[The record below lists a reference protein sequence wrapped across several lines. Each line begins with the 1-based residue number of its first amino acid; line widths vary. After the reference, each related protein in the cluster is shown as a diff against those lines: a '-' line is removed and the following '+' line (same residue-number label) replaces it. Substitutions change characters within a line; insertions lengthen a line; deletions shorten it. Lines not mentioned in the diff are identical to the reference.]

1 MTIDIFFNGLL
12 IGILASIPVGALAVL
27 SVQRTMSVGLIAGF
41 VIGLG
46 AAVADI
52 IHGGVAAFGVT
63 IISDFL
69 IKYDIVFGLIGSF
82 FLLVIGYRIF
92 TTDAIKEFKKNSKFS
107 KRKLVNDFFSSLV
120 IAISNPVN
128 IIGFGAFFASF
139 GVANQATT
147 TAQIILLLFGVFMGA
162 ILWWFSLSFV
172 VNIFRR
178 KIKIRNIFWINKI
191 MGAFV
196 FLLGIALIV
205 LIIFF
210 KDKI

>member
-1 MTIDIFFNGLL
+1 MTIDIFFHGLL
-12 IGILASIPVGALAVL
+12 IGILASMPVGALAVL
-27 SVQRTMSVGLIAGF
+27 SVQRTMSTGLIAGF

-52 IHGGVAAFGVT
+52 IHGSVAAFGVS

-69 IKYDIVFGLIGSF
+69 IKYDIIFGLIGSF

-92 TTDAIKEFKKNSKFS
+92 VTDAIKEFKKNSKFS
-107 KRKLVNDFFSSLV
+107 KRKLLNDFFSSLV

-128 IIGFGAFFASF
+128 IIGFGGFFASF

-147 TAQIILLLFGVFMGA
+147 TLQIILLLFGVFIGA
-162 ILWWFSLSFV
+162 ILWWFSLSFI
-172 VNIFRR
+172 VNIFRS
-178 KIKIRNIFWINKI
+178 KIKMRNIFWINKI

-196 FLLGIALIV
+196 FLLGIALIF
-205 LIIFF
+205 LIIFY

>member
-12 IGILASIPVGALAVL
+12 IGILASMPVGALAVL
-27 SVQRTMSVGLIAGF
+27 SVQRTMSIGLISGF

-52 IHGGVAAFGVT
+52 IHGSVAAFGVS

-69 IKYDIVFGLIGSF
+69 IKYDIIFGLIGSF
-82 FLLVIGYRIF
+82 FLLIIGYRIF
-92 TTDAIKEFKKNSKFS
+92 VTDAIKEFKKNNKFS
-107 KRKLVNDFFSSLV
+107 KRKLLNDFFSSLV

-128 IIGFGAFFASF
+128 IIGFGGFFASF
-139 GVANQATT
+139 GVANQATST
-147 TAQIILLLFGVFMGA
+147 LQIILLLFGVFMGA
-162 ILWWFSLSFV
+162 ILWWFSLSFI
-172 VNIFRR
+172 VNIFRS
-178 KIKIRNIFWINKI
+178 KIKMRNIFWINKI

-196 FLLGIALIV
+196 FLLGIALII
-205 LIIFF
+205 LIIFY

>member
-1 MTIDIFFNGLL
+1 MIDIFFNGML

-27 SVQRTMSVGLIAGF
+27 SVQRTMSMGLISGF

-52 IHGGVAAFGVT
+52 IHGTVAAFGVS

-69 IKYDIVFGLIGSF
+69 KKYDIVFGLIGSF

-92 TTDAIKEFKKNSKFS
+92 STDAIKEFKKNNEFS
-107 KRKLVNDFFSSLV
+107 KRKLVNDFLSSLV

-147 TAQIILLLFGVFMGA
+147 TLQIILLLFGVFMGA
-162 ILWWFSLSFV
+162 ILWWFGLSFV
-172 VNIFRR
+172 INIFRS
-178 KIKIRNIFWINKI
+178 KIKLRNIFWINKI

-196 FLLGIALIV
+196 FILGIALIV